1 MPPSATDR
9 WRPVPVAEDA
19 LATERDPDPLETELK
34 LSATGPAPLRRLVS
48 LPRLGPMQLG
58 TAEVF
63 LELDRYL
70 DTADG
75 RLAAAKWACR
85 LRRRSR
91 NHLVSLKGP
100 PVAVDGTLRGALHR
114 RPEIEGPASA
124 SLDPGSWP
132 QSSARRRLLDLTGG
146 EPLREQFA
154 LRQRRTQ
161 RSVSDPDGPVA
172 TLSLDSVLVLFR
184 GEPAG
189 RLWCVELEL
198 ERGKAPH
205 REDHAAGLLADL
217 LAVGGLSVEP
227 LTKLE
232 RAMAF
237 LDRART

>member
-9 WRPVPVAEDA
+9 WRPIPVAEDA
-19 LATERDPDPLETELK
+19 LALERDPDPLETELK
-34 LSATGPAPLRRLVS
+34 LSATGPVPLRRLAG
-48 LPRLGPMQLG
+48 LPRLGQLQLG
-58 TAEVF
+58 PAETF

-91 NHLVSLKGP
+91 THLVSLKGP
-100 PVAVDGTLRGALHR
+100 PVEVIGGLDGALHR
-114 RPEIEGPASA
+114 RPEIEGPAAA
-124 SLDPGSWP
+124 SLDPDSWP
-132 QSSARRRLLDLTGG
+132 PSLARRRLLEMTGG
-146 EPLREQFA
+146 QPLREQFA

-161 RSVSDPDGPVA
+161 RSVGDGDGSVG
-172 TLSLDSVLVLFR
+172 TLSLDSVLVLHR
-184 GEPAG
+184 EDPAG

-198 ERGKAPH
+198 ERERAAH
-205 REDHAAGLLADL
+205 REDQAVSMLADL

-232 RAMAF
+232 RAMTL

>member
-1 MPPSATDR
+1 MNEQERRRRLAETGVLPSY
-9 WRPVPVAEDA
+9 EDVEAA
-19 LATERDPDPLETELK
+19 LAPHQSGDYEG
-34 LSATGPAPLRRLVS
+34 SHGPRP
-48 LPRLGPMQLG
+48 
-58 TAEVF
+58 E
-63 LELDRYL
+63 
-70 DTADG
+70 
-75 RLAAAKWACR
+75 
-85 LRRRSR
+85 RRSLAD
-91 NHLVSLKGP
+91 HLVSLKGP

-161 RSVSDPDGPVA
+161 RSVSDPDGPVG

>member
-9 WRPVPVAEDA
+9 WRPIPVAEDA

-34 LSATGPAPLRRLVS
+34 LSATGVTPLRRLAR

-58 TAEVF
+58 TAQTF

-91 NHLVSLKGP
+91 TYFVSLKGP
-100 PVAVDGTLRGALHR
+100 PVSVTDGLQGALHR

-124 SLDPGSWP
+124 SLDPESWP
-132 QSSARRRLLDLTGG
+132 SSSARSRLLEMTGG
-146 EPLREQFA
+146 LPLREKFA

-161 RSVSDPDGPVA
+161 RPVSDGDSSVG
-172 TLSLDSVLVLFR
+172 TLSLDSVLVLLR
-184 GEPAG
+184 GDPAG
-189 RLWCVELEL
+189 HLLCVELEL
-198 ERGKAPH
+198 EGRTATH
-205 REDHAAGLLADL
+205 REDQAAGLLAEL

-232 RAMAF
+232 RAMT
-237 LDRART
+237 LLHRART

>member
-1 MPPSATDR
+1 MG
-9 WRPVPVAEDA
+9 EDA
-19 LATERDPDPLETELK
+19 LATERNQDPLETELK
-34 LSATGPAPLRRLVS
+34 LSATSPAPLRRLAG
-48 LPRLGPMQLG
+48 LPGLGPMQLG
-58 TAEVF
+58 TAETF

-70 DTADG
+70 DTEDR

-91 NHLVSLKGP
+91 TNLVSLKGP
-100 PVAVDGTLRGALHR
+100 SVTANGELSGALHR

-124 SLDPGSWP
+124 RLDPDSWP
-132 QSSARRRLLDLTGG
+132 ASLARRRLLDLTGG
-146 EPLREQFA
+146 RPLHEQFA

-161 RSVSDPDGPVA
+161 RSVSDGHAPVG
-172 TLSLDSVLVLFR
+172 TLSLDRVLVLHG

-198 ERGKAPH
+198 QRGTAP
-205 REDHAAGLLADL
+205 RGEDEAAGLLADL
-217 LAVGGLSVEP
+217 LAVGGLSIEP

-232 RAMAF
+232 RAMEL